1 MKKIAFLGIGAMGE
15 RIAMNLIKAG
25 YDLQV
30 WNRTQEKCRILVEM
44 GAKAYDSPREAV
56 KNVDVAIAMLTD
68 DEASQEVWLNESSG
82 AVKGL
87 GENAIAIEYS
97 TLTPAWCRE
106 LAGEISKYNCKFIDA
121 PVVGSLPQAEAGKL
135 IHLVGGQADNLEM
148 VKDVL
153 GVSSSAIY
161 HVGEV
166 GMGMAMKLSVNGL
179 FAIQVAALS
188 QVLGVLQKTGLSVD
202 STVNLLNEMPITS
215 PALKGIGN
223 FIASDNY
230 TPLFPINLVEKDL
243 RYLEQLAISKNYQ
256 LSVVTAIKQIYQE
269 AQKAGYGR
277 DNIAGVAQLY
287 L

>member
-1 MKKIAFLGIGAMGE
+1 MKKIAFLGIGAMGK
-15 RIAMNLIKAG
+15 RIAINLIKAG
-25 YDLQV
+25 YELQV
-30 WNRTQEKCRILVEM
+30 WNRTQEKCQKLVSM

-56 KNVDVAIAMLTD
+56 KNVDVVISMLTD
-68 DEASQEVWLNESSG
+68 DGASREVWLNESTG

-87 GENAIAIEYS
+87 GENVMVIEYS

-135 IHLVGGQADNLEM
+135 IHLVGGQADNLET
-148 VKDVL
+148 VKAL
-153 GVSSSAIY
+153 LEASSSAIY

-166 GMGMAMKLSVNGL
+166 GRGMTMKLAVNGL

-188 QVLGVLQKTGLSVD
+188 EVLGVLRKTGISIE
-202 STVNLLNEMPITS
+202 SAVNLLNEMPITS

-223 FIASDNY
+223 LIASNHY
-230 TPLFPINLVEKDL
+230 APLFPINLVEKDL
-243 RYLEQLAISKNYQ
+243 RYLEQLGISQ
-256 LSVVTAIKQIYQE
+256 ASSMSVVTGIKQIYQQ
-269 AQKAGYGR
+269 AQQAGYGD